1 MELVTG
7 KVGHDHVLSEQA
19 GSMHAGIFG
28 TGTYVLGTGSKLAA
42 TMVNANTVRIADGD
56 LMMQGRHCTIAEG
69 QYDDLVVQNGT
80 QNQRRSDL
88 VVARYERLAEEPRT
102 ESVSLKVV
110 KGQPSDG
117 EPEDPKIEE
126 GDILGGD
133 LVSEVALY
141 RIPLDGISVGDPK
154 PLFDLLAPM
163 SQIKN
168 ELDGLRD
175 SVSQVEGSISFKSSW
190 TGDNSANYLRKFGRV
205 AELSLYTLKSSTF
218 VAEDIIATLPAGFR
232 PKYTVCAF
240 MKALGAT
247 VGNGITQVEIRP
259 SGDIK
264 LNWTVA
270 HTNDGSWRWVIGKIL
285 YMTE

>member
-141 RIPLDGISVGDPK
+141 RIPLDGISVGDPE

-175 SVSQVEGSISFKSSW
+175 SVSRHIVGQKRITFGSRSTWEVIWTKDEFESLTGRTFDPAKVGIALRNDSAGIGGGTVSASLLGTSILAQYAVE
-190 TGDNSANYLRKFGRV
+190 
-205 AELSLYTLKSSTF
+205 
-218 VAEDIIATLPAGFR
+218 P
-232 PKYTVCAF
+232 PQ
-240 MKALGAT
+240 GAT
-247 VGNGITQVEIRP
+247 MTVGYTIVF
-259 SGDIK
+259 SD
-264 LNWTVA
+264 
-270 HTNDGSWRWVIGKIL
+270 
-285 YMTE
+285 

>member
-117 EPEDPKIEE
+117 EPEDPKIEK

-175 SVSQVEGSISFKSSW
+175 SVSRKAVRA
-190 TGDNSANYLRKFGRV
+190 TYSAN
-205 AELSLYTLKSSTF
+205 E
-218 VAEDIIATLPAGFR
+218 P
-232 PKYTVCAF
+232 
-240 MKALGAT
+240 
-247 VGNGITQVEIRP
+247 VGNGMYCGIIDYDP
-259 SGDIK
+259 GA
-264 LNWTVA
+264 A
-270 HTNDGSWRWVIGKIL
+270 HFAIAVPTGQR
-285 YMTE
+285 YMTPVPDKANRWRIMQPYSASNETIDVVFYCL